1 MRAAILT
8 DLHLGP
14 KASFQG
20 QLRKLSDHAAPFLR
34 NLVDQLL
41 ATPQPEGAGGRRA
54 TQAALDVFINLGDV
68 LEDESAALD
77 LARYGEF
84 TSELSRLACP
94 VLHVAGNHDRVNLDD
109 QQLVE
114 LWRRN
119 GHDSPSL
126 YYSRDVAGIHFC
138 VLATQETKDVDVR
151 LPAEQLEWLEHDLRQ
166 TQLAS
171 VVCVHHPLSDCD
183 LEGNRW
189 FAAAPHICRVAERK
203 AFRRVIEGSGKVL
216 LVLNGH
222 AHWNHLDIIAGVPY
236 VTQQSPI
243 ENVDAGAPGRPA
255 SSYGL
260 LEISQARASL
270 RVFGEQPAHYQFHLS
285 AEQSALVQQR

>member
-1 MRAAILT
+1 
-8 DLHLGP
+8 
-14 KASFQG
+14 
-20 QLRKLSDHAAPFLR
+20 
-34 NLVDQLL
+34 
-41 ATPQPEGAGGRRA
+41 
-54 TQAALDVFINLGDV
+54 
-68 LEDESAALD
+68 
-77 LARYGEF
+77 
-84 TSELSRLACP
+84 
-94 VLHVAGNHDRVNLDD
+94 
-109 QQLVE
+109 
-114 LWRRN
+114 
-119 GHDSPSL
+119 
-126 YYSRDVAGIHFC
+126 C

-255 SSYGL
+255 RS
-260 LEISQARASL
+260 EER
-270 RVFGEQPAHYQFHLS
+270 RVGQG
-285 AEQSALVQQR
+285 RGGR

>member
-34 NLVDQLL
+34 QLVSQLKQEAL
-41 ATPQPEGAGGRRA
+41 GDAQRKPTP
-54 TQAALDVFINLGDV
+54 LDLFINLGDV
-68 LEDESAALD
+68 LEDESEAAD

-84 TSELSRLACP
+84 TSELSRLRCP
-94 VLHVAGNHDRVNLDD
+94 VLHVAGNHDRVNLSDS
-109 QQLVE
+109 QLVE
-114 LWRRN
+114 LWQRN
-119 GHDSPSL
+119 GHQSSGL
-126 YYSRDVAGIHFC
+126 YYSRDVAGIHYC
-138 VLATQETKDVDVR
+138 VLASQETKDVDVR
-151 LPAEQLEWLEHDLRQ
+151 LPTEQLEWLEQDLKQ
-166 TQLAS
+166 TDLGS

-183 LEGNRW
+183 LHGNRW
-189 FAAAPHICRVAERK
+189 FAAAPQLCRVAERK
-203 AFRRVIEGSGKVL
+203 AVRRVMEQSGKVL

-222 AHWNHLDIIAGVPY
+222 AHWNHLDVIAGIPY

-243 ENVDAGAPGRPA
+243 ENVDADAPGRPA

-260 LEISQARASL
+260 LDISQTKISL
-270 RVFGEQPAHYQFHLS
+270 RVFGEHPANYQFHLS
-285 AEQSALVQQR
+285 AEQAALVQQR